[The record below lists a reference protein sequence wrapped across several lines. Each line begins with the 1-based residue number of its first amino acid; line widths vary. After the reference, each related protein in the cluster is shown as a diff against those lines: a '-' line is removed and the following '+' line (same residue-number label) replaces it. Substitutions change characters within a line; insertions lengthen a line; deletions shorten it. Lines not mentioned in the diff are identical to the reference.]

1 MTLFIRRNLPE
12 EITVMIINTGQM
24 CTVYYSGR
32 NVRFKVPRLDKKCV
46 VDIVYYQKKKTSQ
59 NILRIKTQLFLFHT
73 VMYRHF
79 LNLISQDF
87 WCPHLFVSADITVP
101 VLYIKDTAVKR
112 SLSHSKVNCKYLHP
126 IMNEALRR
134 SLGNYYNIALLIGQ

>member
-1 MTLFIRRNLPE
+1 MTLFIRRNLPQ

-24 CTVYYSGR
+24 CTVNYSGR

-46 VDIVYYQKKKTSQ
+46 VDIVYYKKKTSQ
-59 NILRIKTQLFLFHT
+59 NIRRIKRQLFLFHT

-101 VLYIKDTAVKR
+101 VLYIKDAAVKR
-112 SLSHSKVNCKYLHP
+112 SQSHSKVNCKYLHP

>member
-1 MTLFIRRNLPE
+1 MWDLKCPDWIKKCA
-12 EITVMIINTGQM
+12 VDK
-24 CTVYYSGR
+24 VYY
-32 NVRFKVPRLDKKCV
+32 
-46 VDIVYYQKKKTSQ
+46 KKKTSEK
-59 NILRIKTQLFLFHT
+59 IRRIKKQLFLFHT

-101 VLYIKDTAVKR
+101 VLYIKDAAVKR
-112 SLSHSKVNCKYLHP
+112 SQSHSKVNCKYLHP

-134 SLGNYYNIALLIGQ
+134 SLGYYYNIALLIGQ

>member
-1 MTLFIRRNLPE
+1 MRRNLPQ

-24 CTVYYSGR
+24 CTVNYSGR
-32 NVRFKVPRLDKKCV
+32 NVRFKVPRLDKKNV
-46 VDIVYYQKKKTSQ
+46 SYRYSLLQKKNLGKHTAYQETTFFVS
-59 NILRIKTQLFLFHT
+59 LVHT

-87 WCPHLFVSADITVP
+87 WCPHLFVSADTTVP
-101 VLYIKDTAVKR
+101 VLYIKDAAVKR
-112 SLSHSKVNCKYLHP
+112 SQSHSKVNCKYLHP
-126 IMNEALRR
+126 IMNEELRR

>member
-1 MTLFIRRNLPE
+1 MTLFIRRTLPQ

-24 CTVYYSGR
+24 CTVNYSGR

-46 VDIVYYQKKKTSQ
+46 VDIVYYKKQKPRKTYGVSRD
-59 NILRIKTQLFLFHT
+59 NFFLFHT
-73 VMYRHF
+73 IMYRHF

-101 VLYIKDTAVKR
+101 VLYIKDAAVKR
-112 SLSHSKVNCKYLHP
+112 SQSHSKVNCKYLHP

-134 SLGNYYNIALLIGQ
+134 SVGNYYNIALLIGQ

>member
-1 MTLFIRRNLPE
+1 
-12 EITVMIINTGQM
+12 M
-24 CTVYYSGR
+24 CDL
-32 NVRFKVPRLDKKCV
+32 KCPDWIKKCV
-46 VDIVYYQKKKTSQ
+46 VDIVYYKKKKP
-59 NILRIKTQLFLFHT
+59 RKTYGVSRDNFFLFHT

-112 SLSHSKVNCKYLHP
+112 SQSHKKVNCKFCQLMQSTNKITLTKLSSFVQI
-126 IMNEALRR
+126 IMNKF
-134 SLGNYYNIALLIGQ
+134 SN

>member
-1 MTLFIRRNLPE
+1 MTLFIRRNLMQ
-12 EITVMIINTGQM
+12 EITVMIINTGQV
-24 CTVYYSGR
+24 CTMNYSGR

-46 VDIVYYQKKKTSQ
+46 VDIVYYKKNLGKHTAY
-59 NILRIKTQLFLFHT
+59 RETTFFLFHT

-87 WCPHLFVSADITVP
+87 LCPHLFVSTDITVP
-101 VLYIKDTAVKR
+101 VLYIKDAAVKR
-112 SLSHSKVNCKYLHP
+112 SQSHSKVNCKYLHP

-134 SLGNYYNIALLIGQ
+134 SLGNYYII

>member
-1 MTLFIRRNLPE
+1 
-12 EITVMIINTGQM
+12 MIINTGQM
-24 CTVYYSGR
+24 CTVNYSGR
-32 NVRFKVPRLDKKCV
+32 NVRFKVPRLDKKICRR
-46 VDIVYYQKKKTSQ
+46 YSLLQKKKK
-59 NILRIKTQLFLFHT
+59 KTRKTYGVSRDNFFLFHT
-73 VMYRHF
+73 VIYRHF

-101 VLYIKDTAVKR
+101 VLYIKDAAVKR
-112 SLSHSKVNCKYLHP
+112 SQSHSKYLHP

>member
-1 MTLFIRRNLPE
+1 MCRR
-12 EITVMIINTGQM
+12 
-24 CTVYYSGR
+24 YS
-32 NVRFKVPRLDKKCV
+32 LL
-46 VDIVYYQKKKTSQ
+46 QKKKKLGKHTAYQ
-59 NILRIKTQLFLFHT
+59 ETTFLFHT

-101 VLYIKDTAVKR
+101 VLYIKDAAVKR
-112 SLSHSKVNCKYLHP
+112 SQSDSKVNCKYLHP

>member
-1 MTLFIRRNLPE
+1 
-12 EITVMIINTGQM
+12 M
-24 CTVYYSGR
+24 CDL
-32 NVRFKVPRLDKKCV
+32 KCPDWIKKCV
-46 VDIVYYQKKKTSQ
+46 VDIVYYKKKKKNSE
-59 NILRIKTQLFLFHT
+59 NIRRIKRQLFLFHT

-87 WCPHLFVSADITVP
+87 WCPHLFVSVDITVP
-101 VLYIKDTAVKR
+101 VLYIKDAAVKR
-112 SLSHSKVNCKYLHP
+112 SQSHSKYLHP